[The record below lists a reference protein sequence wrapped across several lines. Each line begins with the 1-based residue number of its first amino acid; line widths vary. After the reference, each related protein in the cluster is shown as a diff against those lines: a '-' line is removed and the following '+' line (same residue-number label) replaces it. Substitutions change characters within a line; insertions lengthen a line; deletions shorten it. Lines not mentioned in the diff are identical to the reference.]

1 MINQYCDGLE
11 HRLHSRNFRGSQV
24 KELKEE
30 GYEVNEEDFDHISPA
45 VFEHI
50 NRLGKYNFKDEIK
63 LEENGLRA
71 LRKPKSGFGFKKS

>member
-1 MINQYCDGLE
+1 MEY
-11 HRLHSRNFRGSQV
+11 RLHSRNPRGRQV

-30 GYEVNEEDFDHISPA
+30 GYDAGGEPLNEEDFDHISPA

-71 LRKPKSGFGFKKS
+71 LRKPKSGFGFKKN

>member
-1 MINQYCDGLE
+1 MTWNTIYIQEIL
-11 HRLHSRNFRGSQV
+11 

-30 GYEVNEEDFDHISPA
+30 GCEINEEDLDHISPA
-45 VFEHI
+45 SFEHI

-71 LRKPKSGFGFKKS
+71 LRKPKNGRFNFKKN